1 MAIFVK
7 LPSGKWIKIKGVM
20 TQVLVSKGR
29 RSVRYVLTG
38 ESLNQPPELKSRYRS
53 VSIPS
58 TRVNKVLQILANDYV
73 KEGKGD
79 IVVEPLGREEYVA
92 KCTGEACN
100 DLIKAIKQLDK
111 TYTTTSG

>member
-38 ESLNQPPELKSRYRS
+38 ESSDQPPELKSKYRS
-53 VSIPS
+53 ITIPS
-58 TRVNKVLQILANDYV
+58 TRVNKVLQILASDYAR
-73 KEGKGD
+73 ENSGD
-79 IVVEPLGREEYVA
+79 IVIEPSSREEYVA
-92 KCTGEACN
+92 KCTGEACSA
-100 DLIKAIKQLDK
+100 LLEAIKQLEKAHK
-111 TYTTTSG
+111 TVSG